1 MYGLAMNEA
10 LEAKR
15 KGGENDSE
23 TLICPVCGFHLATV
37 GNYQKRL
44 TLKPR
49 EARPLRVAKL
59 NSDMIEHRPGE
70 YIFLAQARPYIQ
82 TKEGK
87 AQKKELEQRFALA
100 KAEGDKR
107 AERDAWEKLR
117 VLKCTGARPSSAAI
131 YLTAEKLKPVLCK
144 CGRRVGLTLR

>member
-1 MYGLAMNEA
+1 MYGISMNEP

-15 KGGENDSE
+15 KAGEDDSE
-23 TLICPVCGFHLATV
+23 TLICPVCGLHLASV

-44 TLKPR
+44 TLEPR

-70 YIFLAQARPYIQ
+70 YIFLAKARPYIQ

-87 AQKKELEQRFALA
+87 AQKKELDQKLTLA
-100 KAEGDKR
+100 KAAGDVV
-107 AERDAWEKLR
+107 AERGAWEKLR
-117 VLKCTGARPSSAAI
+117 VLKCTGARPGSAPI